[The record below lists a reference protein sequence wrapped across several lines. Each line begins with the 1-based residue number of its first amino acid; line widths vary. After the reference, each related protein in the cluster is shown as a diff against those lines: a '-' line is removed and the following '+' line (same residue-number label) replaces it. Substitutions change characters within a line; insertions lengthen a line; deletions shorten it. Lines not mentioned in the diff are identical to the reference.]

1 MQSLKKWIY
10 QDKPEIIETDMGYS
24 KLISMIGKYQ
34 SDVDRVSKQS
44 LSNNPSLFYKSAS
57 PLDDA

>member
-24 KLISMIGKYQ
+24 KLISMIGN
-34 SDVDRVSKQS
+34 STIT
-44 LSNNPSLFYKSAS
+44 LIFIGLFINQM
-57 PLDDA
+57 